1 MISELRWW
9 AVWSGWDV
17 FAVWPGWDVVI
28 PGLAG
33 LPGAVSPLVGDFTL
47 LGVSAWSVISGLRWW
62 AVWSGWDVLVVWP
75 GWDVV
80 IPGLAG
86 LSGAVSLLLGDF
98 TLLEVSALSVI
109 SVLRW

>member
-1 MISELRWW
+1 MLPGVSNPASGAWRRPGGGGSSCTVPGLIFVEVSAWSVISELRWW

-33 LPGAVSPLVGDFTL
+33 L
-47 LGVSAWSVISGLRWW
+47 
-62 AVWSGWDVLVVWP
+62 
-75 GWDVV
+75 
-80 IPGLAG
+80 
-86 LSGAVSLLLGDF
+86 SGAVSLLVGDF
-98 TLLEVSALSVI
+98 TLLEVSALSGI